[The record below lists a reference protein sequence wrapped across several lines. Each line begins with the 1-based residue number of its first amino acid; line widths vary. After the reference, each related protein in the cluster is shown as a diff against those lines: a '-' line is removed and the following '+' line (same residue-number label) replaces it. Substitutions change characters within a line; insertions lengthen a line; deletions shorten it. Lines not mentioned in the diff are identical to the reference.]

1 MCIITLQL
9 QGEHEE
15 IQIQLDLDVQY
26 VFTLCHEEFL
36 HLKSD
41 RESITCLPEAALL
54 HQGLMSCRCEA
65 KVSLGAELLC
75 GRNLAVCSLF
85 GNGFEGG
92 SLLRY
97 CF

>member
-1 MCIITLQL
+1 MCVITLHI

-26 VFTLCHEEFL
+26 ASSLCHEEFS

-41 RESITCLPEAALL
+41 RESVTCLPEAAML

-75 GRNLAVCSLF
+75 GRYLAVCSLF
-85 GNGFEGG
+85 ENEFEEEA
-92 SLLRY
+92 LLRY